1 MDIDPLTVHM
11 GKYFVRC
18 ISSIKLH
25 WVICMHGL
33 VFLPSD
39 ERISIDFTVIYSHFD
54 QPLNAIVSLMHVLE
68 LNGSL
73 SE

>member
-1 MDIDPLTVHM
+1 
-11 GKYFVRC
+11 
-18 ISSIKLH
+18 
-25 WVICMHGL
+25 MHGL
-33 VFLPSD
+33 VFQLSD

-54 QPLNAIVSLMHVLE
+54 QPLNAIVSLVHVLE